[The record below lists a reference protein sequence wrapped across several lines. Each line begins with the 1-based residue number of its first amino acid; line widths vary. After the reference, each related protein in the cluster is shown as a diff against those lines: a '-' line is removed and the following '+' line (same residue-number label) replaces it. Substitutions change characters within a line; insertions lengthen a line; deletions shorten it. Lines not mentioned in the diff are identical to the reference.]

1 MGSYASLHYYDE
13 HEEIHF
19 ASIFDHKFFGYIED
33 DECIKL
39 KSYLYLLEICDIPV
53 IIANEGYI
61 GPIALLTKEEAIKFM
76 RLYSD
81 DYCAYNKVEK
91 IHDFHGWD
99 STIDELND
107 DIKLYLSFD

>member
-1 MGSYASLHYYDE
+1 MGSYASLHYYDDC
-13 HEEIHF
+13 EEIHF
-19 ASIFDHKFFGYIED
+19 ASMFDYKFFGYIED

-39 KSYLYLLEICDIPV
+39 KSYLYLLEIRDIPV
-53 IIANEGYI
+53 IIANESYI
-61 GPIALLTKEEAIKFM
+61 GSIALLTKEEAIEFM

-91 IHDFHGWD
+91 IHDFQGWD
-99 STIDELND
+99 QTIDELND

>member
-13 HEEIHF
+13 NKEIQF

-53 IIANEGYI
+53 LIANESYI

-81 DYCAYNKVEK
+81 DYCAYNRVEK

-99 STIDELND
+99 KTIDELND